1 MNAEYAFTVRAP
13 WYKRIWPW
21 VAIVLGAASILLFR
35 QRKTKIRLQERLQLQ
50 ERLADA
56 ELASKRLQ
64 MNPHFLFN
72 ALDAISNFIFKNQPK
87 DAVKFMGKLAK
98 MMRLTLDSSRSE
110 AMVLAD
116 EIELINQ
123 YLDLCKLRYGN
134 FEVQWKVDEDLDT
147 FDHYVPPMLLQPIVE
162 NAVQHALR
170 PVMAMEKVAALR
182 IEVILNQ
189 ENLCVS
195 VEDNGPGMPAEV
207 TSSGSHGLAIIEE
220 RLDLLSKKYGQTF
233 GKHIEP
239 LAESTSSTG
248 IRVSLIIPSDFGH

>member
-1 MNAEYAFTVRAP
+1 MRAP

-21 VAIVLGAASILLFR
+21 VAIVLGAASILVLR
-35 QRKTKIRLQERLQLQ
+35 QRKTKNRLEERLQLQ

-72 ALDAISNFIFKNQPK
+72 ALDAISNFIFKNEPK
-87 DAVKFMGKLAK
+87 DAVKYMGKLAK

-116 EIELINQ
+116 EMELINQ

-134 FEVQWKVDEDLDT
+134 FEVQWKVDEELDT

-170 PVMAMEKVAALR
+170 PVMAMEQEAVLVIR
-182 IEVILNQ
+182 ITLN
-189 ENLCVS
+189 ENRLCIS
-195 VEDNGPGMPAEV
+195 VEDNGPGMPTEL
-207 TSSGSHGLAIIEE
+207 TSSGSHGLSIIRE
-220 RLDLLSKKYGQTF
+220 RLDLLSRKHGQTF
-233 GKHIEP
+233 EKRIEP
-239 LAESTSSTG
+239 RAESTLSAGTC
-248 IRVSLIIPSDFGH
+248 VSLILPSDFGH

>member
-1 MNAEYAFTVRAP
+1 
-13 WYKRIWPW
+13 
-21 VAIVLGAASILLFR
+21 
-35 QRKTKIRLQERLQLQ
+35 
-50 ERLADA
+50 
-56 ELASKRLQ
+56 
-64 MNPHFLFN
+64 
-72 ALDAISNFIFKNQPK
+72 
-87 DAVKFMGKLAK
+87 

-134 FEVQWKVDEDLDT
+134 FVVQWKVDEDLDT

-189 ENLCVS
+189 EKLCVS
-195 VEDNGPGMPAEV
+195 VEDNVLPQAYQD
-207 TSSGSHGLAIIEE
+207 HC
-220 RLDLLSKKYGQTF
+220 LLLQYKACFHAG
-233 GKHIEP
+233 
-239 LAESTSSTG
+239 
-248 IRVSLIIPSDFGH
+248 

>member
-1 MNAEYAFTVRAP
+1 
-13 WYKRIWPW
+13 
-21 VAIVLGAASILLFR
+21 
-35 QRKTKIRLQERLQLQ
+35 
-50 ERLADA
+50 
-56 ELASKRLQ
+56 
-64 MNPHFLFN
+64 
-72 ALDAISNFIFKNQPK
+72 
-87 DAVKFMGKLAK
+87 
-98 MMRLTLDSSRSE
+98 
-110 AMVLAD
+110 MVLAD
-116 EIELINQ
+116 EMELINQ

-134 FEVQWKVDEDLDT
+134 FDVQWRIDENLDT
-147 FDHYVPPMLLQPIVE
+147 FDHYVPPMLLQPVVE

-239 LAESTSSTG
+239 LAESPSSTG

>member
-1 MNAEYAFTVRAP
+1 V
-13 WYKRIWPW
+13 
-21 VAIVLGAASILLFR
+21 ASILFWR

>member
-1 MNAEYAFTVRAP
+1 
-13 WYKRIWPW
+13 
-21 VAIVLGAASILLFR
+21 
-35 QRKTKIRLQERLQLQ
+35 
-50 ERLADA
+50 
-56 ELASKRLQ
+56 
-64 MNPHFLFN
+64 
-72 ALDAISNFIFKNQPK
+72 
-87 DAVKFMGKLAK
+87 
-98 MMRLTLDSSRSE
+98 
-110 AMVLAD
+110 
-116 EIELINQ
+116 
-123 YLDLCKLRYGN
+123 
-134 FEVQWKVDEDLDT
+134 
-147 FDHYVPPMLLQPIVE
+147 
-162 NAVQHALR
+162 
-170 PVMAMEKVAALR
+170 MEKVAALR

>member
-1 MNAEYAFTVRAP
+1 
-13 WYKRIWPW
+13 
-21 VAIVLGAASILLFR
+21 
-35 QRKTKIRLQERLQLQ
+35 
-50 ERLADA
+50 
-56 ELASKRLQ
+56 

-72 ALDAISNFIFKNQPK
+72 ALDAISNFIFKNEPK
-87 DAVKFMGKLAK
+87 DAVKYMGKLAK

-110 AMVLAD
+110 AMVLGD

-134 FEVQWKVDEDLDT
+134 FEVLWKVDEDLDT

-170 PVMAMEKVAALR
+170 PVMAMEKVAILR
-182 IEVILNQ
+182 IKVVLN
-189 ENLCVS
+189 ENKLS
-195 VEDNGPGMPAEV
+195 IAVEDNGPGMPAEV
-207 TSSGSHGLAIIEE
+207 NSSDSHGLAIIEE
-220 RLDLLSKKYGQTF
+220 RLALLRKKYDQTF
-233 GKHIEP
+233 EKHIEP